1 MHGLTIA
8 LVVLAGVAIVLLMSI
23 AGTLGDIKKTLTK
36 PDPWDATR
44 DQWLGAAKK

>member
-8 LVVLAGVAIVLLMSI
+8 LVALASVGVVLLMSI
-23 AGTLGDIKKTLTK
+23 AGTLGDIKKTLTT

-44 DQWLGAAKK
+44 DQWMGAAKK